1 MIFIG
6 NVNINVS
13 LEKKSEKL
21 KENEKS
27 MIKGYEKLK
36 KQNESV
42 LTKID
47 VISLF
52 ELNKNEQEKALT
64 YVFSHIY
71 IPNYQEE
78 IYDKEI
84 MIEKINIRFDNP
96 NAMLEK
102 YYKFCNSFSAKGF
115 PLLYVFKK
123 KDKMVGYYI
132 VKDSVHKISN
142 EDELSK
148 TEQFQVSMQI
158 KKLNI

>member
-1 MIFIG
+1 MICIG
-6 NVNINVS
+6 NVNIYVS

-27 MIKGYEKLK
+27 MIKG
-36 KQNESV
+36 V
-42 LTKID
+42 LTMID